1 MKTEIRYCADIGM
14 FVTDRPR
21 KETCHWRTE
30 ACKGCYNEKLEK
42 LYPAMLEKDKRNET
56 YWSFLNGAEMSK
68 VLGNKKKQ
76 TKRFR
81 FQTRGE
87 TFSSLTDVFKIR
99 EILETNPDVL
109 FWIPTRA
116 WRNPLLKM
124 LIEQNIFSLSNA
136 RTLASTDIYTKMS
149 EWQDLKN
156 TNWSTMF
163 FGDDSKTT
171 TPTGE
176 KHFLCPKTHKKL
188 TGHCAICKAGCFR
201 KDKIVN
207 VHLKQH

>member
-1 MKTEIRYCADIGM
+1 MESEIRYCADIDM

-30 ACKGCYNEKLEK
+30 ACKDCYNEKLEK
-42 LYPAMLEKDKRNET
+42 LYPAMLVKDKRNET
-56 YWSFLNGAEMSK
+56 YWNFLNGAEMNK

-99 EILETNPDVL
+99 EILETNPDTL

-156 TNWSTMF
+156 TEWSTMF
-163 FGDDSKTT
+163 FGDDSKTK
-171 TPTGE
+171 TPIGD

-188 TGHCAICKAGCFR
+188 KGHCSICKAGCFR